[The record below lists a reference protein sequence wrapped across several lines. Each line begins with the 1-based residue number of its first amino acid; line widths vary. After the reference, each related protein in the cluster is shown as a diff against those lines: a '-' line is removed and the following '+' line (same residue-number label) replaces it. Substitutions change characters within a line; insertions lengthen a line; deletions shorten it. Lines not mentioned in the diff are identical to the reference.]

1 MRCFRCLTLSSE
13 SKELTISYIHICV
26 TVFPAKG
33 KPVDAS
39 QEMLALGFCNL
50 AGSFVQSMPVTGSFS
65 RTAVNAASG
74 VRTAMGGLYTGLLVL
89 LCLAFLMP
97 YTAFIPKATLAA
109 VIITAVIFSV
119 EHHVVKPIWSSKSE

>member
-1 MRCFRCLTLSSE
+1 MREFV
-13 SKELTISYIHICV
+13 IQI
-26 TVFPAKG
+26 FAAKG

-119 EHHVVKPIWSSKSE
+119 EHHIIKPIWNSKSED

>member
-1 MRCFRCLTLSSE
+1 MNNENLCA
-13 SKELTISYIHICV
+13 
-26 TVFPAKG
+26 AKG

-50 AGSFVQSMPVTGSFS
+50 AGSFVQSMPITGSFS

-119 EHHVVKPIWSSKSE
+119 ECRLVVSVWKTKSKMR

>member
-1 MRCFRCLTLSSE
+1 MST
-13 SKELTISYIHICV
+13 
-26 TVFPAKG
+26 
-33 KPVDAS
+33 S
-39 QEMLALGFCNL
+39 QEMFALGLCNL
-50 AGSFVQSMPVTGSFS
+50 LGSSVHAMPVAASFS
-65 RTAVNAASG
+65 RTAVNRESG

-119 EHHVVKPIWSSKSE
+119 EHHIIKPVWNSKSEDIEPNIQTPVVTSVFFRD

>member
-1 MRCFRCLTLSSE
+1 MST
-13 SKELTISYIHICV
+13 
-26 TVFPAKG
+26 
-33 KPVDAS
+33 S
-39 QEMLALGFCNL
+39 QEMFALGLCNL
-50 AGSFVQSMPVTGSFS
+50 LGSSVQAMPVAASFS
-65 RTAVNAASG
+65 RTAVNRESG

-119 EHHVVKPIWSSKSE
+119 ECRLVVSVWKTKSKMR